1 MKRLAEKKW
10 LVLIKYTSLVHYK
23 SYMYINT
30 YVHAKSLHREKLYFL
45 KISINWFKCKNYIL
59 YNLKRIF
66 PKNTTANIIHSL
78 TVLGA
83 VIKCSKD
90 IAS

>member
-1 MKRLAEKKW
+1 MKRLAEKKM
-10 LVLIKYTSLVHYK
+10 VGFDQIYITSALQIIYVH
-23 SYMYINT
+23 T

-90 IAS
+90 ITS